1 MLWESFA
8 TGLAIP
14 LLERLGGDLSLDQEL
29 RELASLR
36 LAFEGHHASF
46 FHLVGTTANAI
57 SAIAIRPS
65 SEDSGC
71 FVRLRA
77 APRALVAV
85 DLLALNQ
92 RQRMLIADTL
102 RQVANIIFAAGVVGR
117 MFGSERG
124 SLVISALGMA
134 AWWVILAAAVAFAG
148 GKGT

>member
-85 DLLALNQ
+85 DLLALESC
-92 RQRMLIADTL
+92 LLYTSD
-102 RQVANIIFAAGVVGR
+102 
-117 MFGSERG
+117 
-124 SLVISALGMA
+124 
-134 AWWVILAAAVAFAG
+134 
-148 GKGT
+148 